1 MKGFSLSHK
10 VKHVWKCVYNKWRV
24 LVSRR
29 QLNLFES
36 VFTANQ
42 GFKPLAERM
51 MCLKARLLRCFLVA
65 RVNAGGT
72 DGQSR
77 VVVEV
82 VICAERG
89 TELRNVLHSKWII
102 MEALFLTICYYLYTF
117 YVWLREGNF
126 FCLTIPQA
134 PEHCVNNVARCCP
147 KLCGIFVL
155 PFSSGLLRCYT
166 AGLEIFIWIKALR
179 SEWFLKCS
187 LPVQMLNSSWQKRS
201 QENNDVYFGGFVAIK
216 KRSQLYRWCFG

>member
-1 MKGFSLSHK
+1 M
-10 VKHVWKCVYNKWRV
+10 
-24 LVSRR
+24 
-29 QLNLFES
+29 
-36 VFTANQ
+36 FTANQ

-126 FCLTIPQA
+126 FCLKHQSTVLTMSQDVA
-134 PEHCVNNVARCCP
+134 PNFAAF
-147 KLCGIFVL
+147 LCYHFHQG
-155 PFSSGLLRCYT
+155 Y
-166 AGLEIFIWIKALR
+166 
-179 SEWFLKCS
+179 
-187 LPVQMLNSSWQKRS
+187 
-201 QENNDVYFGGFVAIK
+201 
-216 KRSQLYRWCFG
+216 